1 MTTSDRS
8 ISPQSASNAQ
18 LSTVQEQQL
27 LNCLTALSYRTGQLE
42 TYLQAIAQG
51 VNELI
56 GLDWSVVTLC
66 QGDSER
72 ILASTID
79 LGEAANQTYSL
90 HGTLTGTVVK
100 SGCSLVV
107 ENTRANSAFGAAP
120 EGYQAYMGVPLQTP
134 AGAVVGT
141 ICSFQRQPRH
151 FTAQEVHLAEIFAE
165 RAAIAIDNYQLYQ
178 QQQRFNQALESEVAR
193 RTEELKIAQS
203 QLTEAYEQ
211 LEQRIE
217 RRTAQLQ
224 HTNEQLQAEIYER
237 QKIEAALRQSE
248 VRFRIVV
255 ENAADAFL
263 LIDPTN
269 ERILDANRQACEN
282 LGYPCA
288 ELLGL
293 SILDVDVKCT
303 TDELIA
309 FRQQLASGLPA
320 TRESEYRRKDGT
332 TFPIEANVCLFDSG
346 GRSLELALVRD
357 ITERKQAQQSMA
369 QLAEIGELAAMIVHE
384 VRNPLTTV
392 VMVLMALGDIELPK
406 RNQQHLALALE
417 DAERLQRLL
426 NEILLYAKQQVLQC
440 SELEIN
446 TFVTDILEVL
456 QTMSDMAEHDIQ
468 FISSVPSVWVWGDRD
483 KLKQVF
489 INLIR
494 NACEAIEP
502 GQPITWRIDLGAEN
516 NYICISIHNGGH
528 PIPAEVLLKLGTPFF
543 TTKPSGNGLGLAIV
557 RRIVEAHNG
566 KLLIQSEPES
576 GTIVSIKLPVIYPE
590 SID

>member
-1 MTTSDRS
+1 MSTSDRPLPRQFTS
-8 ISPQSASNAQ
+8 EAMLGASPEQRILEC
-18 LSTVQEQQL
+18 LSS
-27 LNCLTALSYRTGQLE
+27 LSYRTGELE
-42 TYLQAIAQG
+42 TYLRAIAQG
-51 VNELI
+51 VNDLV

-79 LGEAANQTYSL
+79 LGEAAHQIHSL

-107 ENTRANSAFGAAP
+107 ENTMTNAALGAAP
-120 EGYQAYMGVPLQTP
+120 DGYQAYMGVPLQTP
-134 AGAVVGT
+134 GGVVIGT
-141 ICSFQRQPRH
+141 ICSFQRQPRY
-151 FTAQEVHLAEIFAE
+151 FTAQEVHWAEIFAE

-178 QQQRFNQALESEVAR
+178 QQQQFNQALEAEVTR
-193 RTEELKIAQS
+193 RTQELQVAQL

-224 HTNEQLQAEIYER
+224 LTNEQLQAEIYER
-237 QKIEAALRQSE
+237 QQIEVALRQSE
-248 VRFRIVV
+248 VRFRMVV

-269 ERILDANRQACEN
+269 GRILDANRQACDN
-282 LGYPCA
+282 LGYTYA
-288 ELLGL
+288 QLLTL
-293 SILDVDVKCT
+293 SVLDFDIKFT
-303 TDELIA
+303 ADELVA
-309 FRQQLASGLPA
+309 FRQQLANGIPA
-320 TRESEYRRKDGT
+320 TLESEYRRKDGT
-332 TFPIEANVCLFDSG
+332 TFPVEANVCLFESG

-357 ITERKQAQQSMA
+357 ITERKQAEQAMA

-392 VMVLMALGDIELPK
+392 VMVLMALRDIDLPK
-406 RNQQHLALALE
+406 RNQQHLALALD

-440 SELEIN
+440 SELELNAFI
-446 TFVTDILEVL
+446 TDILETL
-456 QTMSDMAEHDIQ
+456 QSMSDMTAYNIQ
-468 FISSVPSVWVWGDRD
+468 FISSFPTVWMLGDRD

-489 INLIR
+489 INLLR

-502 GQPITWRIDLGAEN
+502 GEAITWRIDPGTDDSRV
-516 NYICISIHNGGH
+516 CISIHNGGN
-528 PIPAEVLLKLGTPFF
+528 PVPAEVLSKLGTPFF

-566 KLLIQSEPES
+566 ELLIQSAPEK
-576 GTIVSIKLPVIYPE
+576 GTTVSLQLPLIYPVI
-590 SID
+590 